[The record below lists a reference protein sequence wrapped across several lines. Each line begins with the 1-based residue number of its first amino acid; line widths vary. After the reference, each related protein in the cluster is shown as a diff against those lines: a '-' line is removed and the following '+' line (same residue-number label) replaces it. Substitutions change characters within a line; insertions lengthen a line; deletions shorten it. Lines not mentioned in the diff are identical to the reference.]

1 MVTYFF
7 TFSTPLTRND
17 VIGCINCSLAS
28 TTDCRLPMFCNTFE
42 EKEKEEEEGN
52 EEEWEEEKEEN
63 EEEEKE
69 EEKEEEEKKEEEE
82 EESDCN

>member
-28 TTDCRLPMFCNTFE
+28 TTDCRLPMFCNTCE
-42 EKEKEEEEGN
+42 EKEKEEED

-69 EEKEEEEKKEEEE
+69 EEKEEEEKEEEEE